1 MIAAQ
6 YADLTQ
12 FGFELSGKGL
22 NWKEYK
28 SSEGDETFC
37 TKSYKIMPGVEVYYN
52 NYRTL
57 KRFSGKMEICDFFQ
71 FSYSHS
77 GLYESRI
84 NSQRTLKLSAG
95 EVMLMANVHQ
105 SYDSC
110 MPLGFYT
117 GFNVMFYPD
126 LFTADT
132 EAFFSHFSLN
142 LEKLFKRLMEG
153 KSIAVFS
160 CGSNAVPMLE
170 SLFLACREESIPYMK
185 LRLLEVL
192 MQMSVNQVFADNRYQ
207 YISDKN
213 FRVIQSVKEYIE
225 QDMAKHI
232 TIKELSEIF
241 GISQTSLKDNFK
253 AVYGYAPY
261 EYLKRFRM
269 NHAAELLKTTSMS
282 AAEIGMQ
289 IGYENSSKFSSA
301 FCNIYGMPPLSF
313 RKSG

>member
-1 MIAAQ
+1 MITKQRPDLAQ
-6 YADLTQ
+6 L
-12 FGFELSGKGL
+12 GFEVSGKGL

-28 SSEGDETFC
+28 YSEGDETYC
-37 TKSYKIMPGVEVYYN
+37 MKLYNIMPGIEVYYN
-52 NYRTL
+52 NYRTASH
-57 KRFSGKMEICDFFQ
+57 FSGEMRTCDFYEL
-71 FSYSHS
+71 SYSHS

-84 NSQRTLKLSAG
+84 NFQRTLRLSAG
-95 EVMLMANVHQ
+95 EVMIITNVAQ

-117 GFNVMFYPD
+117 GFNVMFYPS
-126 LFTADT
+126 LFTGYT
-132 EAFFSHFSLN
+132 QTFFEHFSLDV
-142 LEKLFKRLMEG
+142 EQLFKHLMGG
-153 KSIAVFS
+153 KSVFASS
-160 CGSNAVPMLE
+160 CCPQMMSVLE
-170 SLFLACREESIPYMK
+170 SLFLACREGDISYIK

-192 MQMSVNQVFADNRYQ
+192 MQMSVSHAFTENCYQ

-213 FRVIQSVKEYIE
+213 FRIVQSVKEYIE
-225 QDMAKHI
+225 QDMTKHI

-241 GISQTSLKDNFK
+241 GISQTTIKDKFK

-269 NHAAELLKTTSMS
+269 NYAAELLKTTSLS
-282 AAEIGMQ
+282 VGEIGMQ

-301 FCNIYGMPPLSF
+301 FCNIYGVTPLCY